1 MMRKPEFFWLECAFL
16 AQFELRY
23 KNWMSALKTFALAGY
38 KADTQELD
46 NKAGDLI
53 EFLKKNRHQQP
64 RHFWI

>member
-1 MMRKPEFFWLECAFL
+1 LEFAFL

-38 KADTQELD
+38 KADAQDLD

-53 EFLKKNRHQQP
+53 EF
-64 RHFWI
+64 